1 MCDLKKNSVWNLS
14 TTTLHDIF
22 YSSLERGSSVVIYN
36 LEIDALTI
44 YFDPRSKIIFSAILN
59 VQKLNR
65 DKEKSRMA
73 FASICLNEIKF
84 LPIFELI
91 LF

>member
-1 MCDLKKNSVWNLS
+1 VWNLS

-22 YSSLERGSSVVIYN
+22 YSSLERGSSSVLIYN
-36 LEIDALTI
+36 LEIDALTV

-65 DKEKSRMA
+65 DKE
-73 FASICLNEIKF
+73 
-84 LPIFELI
+84 
-91 LF
+91 

>member
-1 MCDLKKNSVWNLS
+1 MSLQRKAVLWPGIQVHVRFKKKNSVWNLS

-44 YFDPRSKIIFSAILN
+44 YFDPRQWRIYGAGWGDYPPGPEGPGAHRAL
-59 VQKLNR
+59 R
-65 DKEKSRMA
+65 
-73 FASICLNEIKF
+73 
-84 LPIFELI
+84 
-91 LF
+91 